1 MSWSNVLPK
10 GYCVLVRSS
19 PSGRIAGPWT
29 KDEVLSADNGGHGM
43 IFKDL
48 DGVLRLAM
56 HGPNTPEGAERM
68 RVFELIDDGEKL
80 KLVAR
85 HSPPTTNKE
94 NDK

>member
-1 MSWSNVLPK
+1 
-10 GYCVLVRSS
+10 
-19 PSGRIAGPWT
+19 
-29 KDEVLSADNGGHGM
+29 M